1 MIKEINYLKKKMFHP
16 GTLFAYIIKLITVL
30 SIEMMLKKIMKKIVS
45 SIPAYG
51 DQRLHFPLKS
61 SSKCNVENYSK
72 PQHNHTHQ

>member
-1 MIKEINYLKKKMFHP
+1 MIKEINYLKNVVSSGYTFCIHYQ
-16 GTLFAYIIKLITVL
+16 TDYL

-61 SSKCNVENYSK
+61 SSKCNVENCSK

>member
-1 MIKEINYLKKKMFHP
+1 MLFHP

-61 SSKCNVENYSK
+61 SSKCNVENCSK